1 MFFKTSHFWKIYNE
15 NTKGSGKKRLISI
28 NNAAVIVNQTKAT
41 TGAVDKYVVKFFIKN
56 FCLLLFQI
64 FFFSKKKIF
73 FSDFVLF
80 FRLEKRKKE
89 SRKKRK
95 NKKNFF
101 FLFF

>member
-1 MFFKTSHFWKIYNE
+1 MFFEKKSPKTLLKTSHFFLIYNE

-64 FFFSKKKIF
+64 FFFQE
-73 FSDFVLF
+73 DFHFIVF
-80 FRLEKRKKE
+80 MKRTI
-89 SRKKRK
+89 
-95 NKKNFF
+95 
-101 FLFF
+101 